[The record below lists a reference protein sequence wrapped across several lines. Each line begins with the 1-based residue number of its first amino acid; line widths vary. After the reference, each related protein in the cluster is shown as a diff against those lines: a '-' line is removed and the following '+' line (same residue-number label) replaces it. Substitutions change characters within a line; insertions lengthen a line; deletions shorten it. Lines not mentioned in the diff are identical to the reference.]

1 MAVLNKIRERSV
13 FLIIIIALALF
24 SFVLADV
31 IRNGGATTQKE
42 QGIIAK
48 VNGEDISR
56 EQFAMQVEAY
66 QRNLG
71 PEAGTTMAVNLV
83 WDMTLREVI
92 LQDEMDELGIRIE
105 NAQIRNVLARE
116 LGNNPNFTNEAGMF
130 DEARL
135 REYVATLQATSPV
148 AYQQWLDF
156 ENSLGESAREQIYF
170 DLIRAGV
177 NASLPE
183 GELAYRKS
191 ADKVDLSFVQVP
203 YSSVPSEEVE
213 VTKSEIEAYI
223 KKHPARFQTEA
234 TRDIQYVHFPEEATE
249 EDDAEIRESV
259 AALLSDRVE
268 FNPVTEQNDTVPGFA
283 DVEEVEL
290 FINDHSDQPHVDRY
304 YFQDQLPADH
314 AEALFNLE
322 VGATYGPFK
331 QNNAWMLS
339 RMLETA
345 QIPDSAQARHILI
358 TYQGTQIAQG
368 VERTK
373 AEAQALADSV
383 AQVVRRDKGEFEN
396 LAAQLS
402 ADQSNRE
409 NGGELG
415 WFSPGDMVPA
425 FNDFVF
431 NNNEGEVG
439 VVESQFGYHVI
450 DIQEQ
455 TEPQKAVKLATI
467 VRAVEPSNESRNNL
481 FTEVTRFELAA
492 REGNLVDVAKE
503 FNESLR
509 PVKGI
514 GLLDERIPGL
524 GTQRSIVQWAF
535 EDGVKEGD
543 IRRFE
548 IRDGYVIAQVTA
560 INPEGLQSVESA
572 SSVVTPILE
581 NQKKAE
587 IIKNRISGNS
597 LQEIASGA
605 SVEVQQA
612 SAVSRQSPTLPGAG
626 REPAVVGAAFG
637 LEEGQV
643 SRPISGNNGVYVIEV
658 QQKRPAEGLDS
669 YGTYALRETA
679 RRRNNVEQKV
689 FEALKDNAEIED
701 RRAQFY

>member
-191 ADKVDLSFVQVP
+191 ADKVDLSFVHVP

-304 YFQDQLPADH
+304 YFQDQLPVDH

-503 FNESLR
+503 FDESLR

-658 QQKRPAEGLDS
+658 QQKRPAEELDS

>member
-71 PEAGTTMAVNLV
+71 PDAGTTMAVNLV
-83 WDMTLREVI
+83 WDMTLRQVI
-92 LQDEMDELGIRIE
+92 LQDEMDELGIRVE

-170 DLIRAGV
+170 DLVRAGL
-177 NASLPE
+177 NASLSE
-183 GELAYRKS
+183 GEIAYRKS
-191 ADKVDLSFVQVP
+191 GDKVDLSFVQIP

-213 VTKSEIEAYI
+213 VSKSEIEAYI

-249 EDDAEIRESV
+249 EDDAEIRDAV
-259 AALLSDRVE
+259 AALLDDRVE

-290 FINDHSDQPHVDRY
+290 FVNDHSDQPHVDRY
-304 YFQDQLPADH
+304 YFQDQLPEEH

-322 VGATYGPFK
+322 VGETYGPFR
-331 QNNAWMLS
+331 QNNSWMLS

-358 TYQGTQIAQG
+358 TYQGAQIAQG
-368 VERTK
+368 IERTK

-402 ADQSNRE
+402 ADQSNNE

-431 NNNEGEVG
+431 NNDQGDVG

-450 DIQEQ
+450 DIQQQ
-455 TEPQKAVKLATI
+455 TQPQKAVKLATI

-481 FTEVTRFELAA
+481 FAEVTKFEIAA

-503 FNESLR
+503 FDVSLR

-514 GLLDERIPGL
+514 GVLDERIPGL
-524 GTQRSIVQWAF
+524 GAQRSIVQWAF
-535 EDGVKEGD
+535 EDQVKEGD

-560 INPEGLQSVESA
+560 KNPEGLQTVESA

-587 IIKNRISGNS
+587 IIKSRISGNT
-597 LQEIASGA
+597 LAEIASGA

-637 LEEGQV
+637 MEAGQI
-643 SRPISGNNGVYVIEV
+643 SEPLSGNNGVYVIEV
-658 QQKRPAEGLDS
+658 QQKRPAEALDS
-669 YGTYALRETA
+669 YGTYAIRETA
-679 RRRNNVEQKV
+679 RRRNNVEQGV
-689 FEALKDNAEIED
+689 FEALKDIAEIED

>member
-71 PEAGTTMAVNLV
+71 PDAGTTMAVNLV
-83 WDMTLREVI
+83 WDMTLRQVI
-92 LQDEMDELGIRIE
+92 LQDEMDELGIRVE

-170 DLIRAGV
+170 DLVRAGL
-177 NASLPE
+177 NASLSE
-183 GELAYRKS
+183 GEIAYRKS
-191 ADKVDLSFVQVP
+191 GDKVDLSFVQIP

-213 VTKSEIEAYI
+213 VSKSEIEAYI

-249 EDDAEIRESV
+249 EDDAEIRDAV
-259 AALLSDRVE
+259 AALLDDRVE

-290 FINDHSDQPHVDRY
+290 FVNDHSDQPHVDRY
-304 YFQDQLPADH
+304 YFQDQLPEEH

-322 VGATYGPFK
+322 VGETYGPFR
-331 QNNAWMLS
+331 QNNSWMLS

-368 VERTK
+368 IERTK

-402 ADQSNRE
+402 ADQSNNE

-431 NNNEGEVG
+431 NNDQGDVG

-450 DIQEQ
+450 DIQQQ
-455 TEPQKAVKLATI
+455 TQPQKAVKLATI

-481 FTEVTRFELAA
+481 FAEVTKFEIAA

-503 FNESLR
+503 FDVSLR

-514 GLLDERIPGL
+514 GVLDERIPGL
-524 GTQRSIVQWAF
+524 GAQRSIVQWAF
-535 EDGVKEGD
+535 EDQVKEGD

-560 INPEGLQSVESA
+560 KNPEGLQTVESA

-587 IIKNRISGNS
+587 IIKSRISGNT
-597 LQEIASGA
+597 LAEIASGA

-637 LEEGQV
+637 MEAGQI
-643 SRPISGNNGVYVIEV
+643 SEPLSGNNGVYVIEV
-658 QQKRPAEGLDS
+658 QQKRPAEALDS
-669 YGTYALRETA
+669 YGTYAIRETA
-679 RRRNNVEQKV
+679 RRRNNVEQGV
-689 FEALKDNAEIED
+689 FEALKDIAEIED

>member
-42 QGIIAK
+42 QGVIAK

-71 PEAGTTMAVNLV
+71 PDAGTTMAVNLV
-83 WDMTLREVI
+83 WDMTLRQVI
-92 LQDEMDELGIRIE
+92 LQDEMDELGIRVE

-170 DLIRAGV
+170 DLVRAGL

-183 GELAYRKS
+183 GEIAYRKS
-191 ADKVDLSFVQVP
+191 ADKVDLSFVHIP

-213 VTKSEIEAYI
+213 VSKSEIEAYI

-234 TRDIQYVHFPEEATE
+234 TTDIQYVHFPEEATE
-249 EDDAEIRESV
+249 EDDAEIRDAV
-259 AALLSDRVE
+259 AALLDDRVE

-304 YFQDQLPADH
+304 YFQDQLPEEH

-322 VGATYGPFK
+322 VGETYGPFK
-331 QNNAWMLS
+331 QNNSWMLS

-368 VERTK
+368 IERTK

-402 ADQSNRE
+402 ADLSNNE

-431 NNNEGEVG
+431 NNDKGDVG

-455 TEPQKAVKLATI
+455 TQPKKAVKLATI

-481 FTEVTRFELAA
+481 FAEVTKFEIAA

-503 FNESLR
+503 FDVSLR

-514 GLLDERIPGL
+514 GVLDEQIPGL
-524 GTQRSIVQWAF
+524 GSQRSIVQWAF
-535 EDGVKEGD
+535 EDDVKAGD

-560 INPEGLQSVESA
+560 KNPEGLQTVESA

-587 IIKNRISGNS
+587 IIKSRINGST
-597 LQEIASGA
+597 LADIASGA

-637 LEEGQV
+637 IEAGQ
-643 SRPISGNNGVYVIEV
+643 ISEPLAGNNGVYVIEV
-658 QQKRPAEGLDS
+658 QQKRPAEALDS

-679 RRRNNVEQKV
+679 RRRTNVEQGV
-689 FEALKDNAEIED
+689 FEALKDIAEIED

>member
-191 ADKVDLSFVQVP
+191 ADKVDLSFVHVP

-339 RMLETA
+339 RMLETT

-503 FNESLR
+503 FDESLR

-548 IRDGYVIAQVTA
+548 IRDGYVIVQVTA

-658 QQKRPAEGLDS
+658 QQKRLAEELDS